1 MKIGDKYLC
10 KESVKNIFGIT
21 LFESGLVYQIL
32 DFDENEVTLDHNLI
46 ANEYMSY
53 KKSILDKFTLM
64 NMFSDE
70 NITIVKSFEKKFPND
85 SDLGKEIRRYFRQ
98 DLYVE
103 SMPNDKEL
111 GAGVRKILRKIEK

>member
-10 KESVKNIFGIT
+10 KESVKNIFGNT

-32 DFDENEVTLDHNLI
+32 DFDENEVTLNHNLI

-85 SDLGKEIRRYFRQ
+85 SDLGKEIRKSFRQ

>member
-85 SDLGKEIRRYFRQ
+85 SDLGKEIRRSFRQ

>member
-10 KESVKNIFGIT
+10 KESVKNIFGNT

-70 NITIVKSFEKKFPND
+70 NITIVKSFEKKFSND
-85 SDLGKEIRRYFRQ
+85 SDLGKEIRRSFRQ

>member
-10 KESVKNIFGIT
+10 LETINNMFNTS
-21 LFESGLVYQIL
+21 LFESGDVYEIL
-32 DFDENEVTLDHNLI
+32 DFDETEVTLNHNLI

-53 KKSILDKFTLM
+53 RKSILEKFILM

-70 NITIVKSFEKKFPND
+70 NITIVKSIERKFNND
-85 SDLGKEIRRYFRQ
+85 LEFGKEIRKSFRE
-98 DLYVE
+98 DLYVR

-111 GAGVRKILRKIEK
+111 GSGVRKILKKIEK